1 MLLGARQGCVAGE
14 SLAQKMEILRGF
26 NYDFLELALSKE
38 EIRSLTDDEEASYR
52 QLIEDTGLPILSTS
66 MGHFPGFAAQPA
78 EERRAILDDLR
89 KFIAFTRAIGGD
101 TVLVAIAEQSTE
113 IHEYISVYRD
123 ELTAVADEAQAAG
136 VTLAF
141 EHVGR
146 FKPYTLAKL
155 VKALGHPALG
165 VYFDMGNC
173 LYVGENPIEQARI
186 CAPVTAQ
193 LHIKGG
199 PTAPLAAMPLV
210 EVREI
215 LEDAGFQGRGCLEI
229 PPMERNPH
237 LPEAR
242 ALLKMAGY

>member
-14 SLAQKMEILRGF
+14 SLAHKMEILRGF
-26 NYDFLELALSKE
+26 DYDFLELALSME
-38 EIRSLTDDEEASYR
+38 EIRSASNETHASYAR
-52 QLIEDTGLPILSTS
+52 MIDGTGLPILSTS
-66 MGHFPGFAAQPA
+66 MGHFPGYAAQPPT
-78 EERRAILDDLR
+78 ERRAIVDDLR
-89 KFIAFTRAIGGD
+89 RFIDLTRAIGGD
-101 TVLVAIAEQSTE
+101 TVLVATAEYAPEPSA
-113 IHEYISVYRD
+113 YISIYRD
-123 ELTAVADEAQAAG
+123 ELGPVADEALAAG

-146 FKPYTLAKL
+146 FKPHTLAKL
-155 VKALGHPALG
+155 VKALNHPAFG

-173 LYVGENPIEQARI
+173 LYVGENPVEQAKI

-199 PTAPLAAMPLV
+199 PTTPLAAMPLV
-210 EVREI
+210 EVREA
-215 LEDAGFQGRGCLEI
+215 LEAAGFQGRGCLEI
-229 PPMERNPH
+229 PVVERNPH